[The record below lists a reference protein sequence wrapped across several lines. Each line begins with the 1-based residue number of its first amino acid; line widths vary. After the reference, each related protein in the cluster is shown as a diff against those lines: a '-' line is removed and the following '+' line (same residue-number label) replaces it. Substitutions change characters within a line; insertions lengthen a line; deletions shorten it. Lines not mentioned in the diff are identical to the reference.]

1 MTCYYLSCDASEIQG
16 HSFSLS
22 VFITFEKNNF
32 ITLAII
38 FSETPDLHMRM
49 DVNSMNQ
56 MKLIS
61 DYEGYMVFAVLP
73 GHEAHRNNI
82 IDASTAPGWHSKCPI
97 YCWENKR
104 EEIEHFAKFVLRGDN
119 PNNVVHTYG
128 NIMYHKRKSLIN
140 FIFGATSS
148 INGSK
153 LIIFYRELT
162 VRNNFV
168 KTIVYV

>member
-1 MTCYYLSCDASEIQG
+1 
-16 HSFSLS
+16 
-22 VFITFEKNNF
+22 
-32 ITLAII
+32 
-38 FSETPDLHMRM
+38 MRM

-104 EEIEHFAKFVLRGDN
+104 EESEHFAKFVLRGDN

-153 LIIFYRELT
+153 LIIFLQRI
-162 VRNNFV
+162 NCQ
-168 KTIVYV
+168 K